1 MRLSLA
7 LGLIVPFVVAKT
19 SYDGWKAFSI
29 TTNNPDANITTILEG
44 LDFVTLSCGYRRG
57 RLEIAIPPSQLSD
70 FEALGL
76 NATVIDH
83 DLGLELTEEGKFE
96 QYQRTPKG
104 LGLNAVLPDKSYFNS
119 YHNLE
124 QHFHFFTDLQASFPK
139 NSDIF
144 VAGKSA
150 QKRDIR
156 GIHLWGQGSR
166 GQNPAIIWHG
176 NVHAREWISGMTV
189 EYLAYKIVQ
198 GYQKKDSLVR
208 TTLDKYDFYILPIV
222 NPDGFVYTTTNDRL
236 WRKNRQK
243 EAHKSC
249 VGTDINRNWPYKW
262 DIPGGSS
269 TDPCNEIYRGRRP
282 GDTLE
287 NKALVNHT
295 MSISQKSGIRSY
307 VDWHSYS
314 QLILLPYGFDC
325 SINATNV
332 AEQMTLASGVSEAI
346 LAVNGLKFNYGPT
359 CQTIYQTSG
368 GSSDWVYD
376 VAKADL
382 AWGIELRP
390 TGLID
395 NGFVL
400 PPKQIVEAGEEIWA
414 GMRYL
419 FKNI

>member
-1 MRLSLA
+1 M
-7 LGLIVPFVVAKT
+7 

-29 TTNNPDANITTILEG
+29 TTNDSNANITTILQHINY
-44 LDFVTLSCGYRRG
+44 VTLGCGNRRKT
-57 RLEIAIPPSQLSD
+57 LEVAIPPSQLSN
-70 FEALGL
+70 FQALGL
-76 NATVIDH
+76 NTTIVSH
-83 DLGLELTEEGKFE
+83 DLGIELAKEGKFE
-96 QYQRTPKG
+96 PYQRTPKG

-124 QHFHFFTDLQASFPK
+124 QHFQFLTDLQVSFPK
-139 NSDIF
+139 NSEIF
-144 VAGKSA
+144 VAGKSV

-156 GIHLWGQGSR
+156 GLHLWGQGSK
-166 GQNPAIIWHG
+166 GQNPAVIWHA
-176 NVHAREWISGMTV
+176 NVHAREWISGM
-189 EYLAYKIVQ
+189 IIQ
-198 GYQKKDSLVR
+198 GYRKKDSLVR
-208 TTLDKYDFYILPIV
+208 VTLDNYDFYILPIV
-222 NPDGFVYTTTNDRL
+222 NLDGFVYTTTNDRL

-262 DIPGGSS
+262 NIPGGSS
-269 TDPCNEIYRGRRP
+269 TDPCNETYRGRKP
-282 GDTLE
+282 GNTPE

-295 MSISQKSGIRSY
+295 TSISQTSGIRSY

-314 QLILLPYGFDC
+314 QLILLPYGYDC
-325 SINATNV
+325 SVNATNV
-332 AEQMTLASGVSEAI
+332 AEQMRLASGVSDAI
-346 LAVNGLKFNYGPT
+346 LAVNGLEFDYGPT

-390 TGLID
+390 TGFTG

-414 GMRYL
+414 GIRYL